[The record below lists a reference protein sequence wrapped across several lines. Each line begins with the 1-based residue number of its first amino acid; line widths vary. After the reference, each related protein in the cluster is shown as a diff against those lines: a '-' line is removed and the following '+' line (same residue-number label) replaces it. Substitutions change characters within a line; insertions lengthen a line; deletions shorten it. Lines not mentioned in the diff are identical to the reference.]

1 MRPLPRTQRVEGD
14 LPVGDGTRRR
24 ILEVGLLLFAREGFH
39 GASVRDLAQAL
50 ELQPSALYAHF
61 PSKEHL
67 LAELVR
73 LGHELHH
80 HDLCRAVEEA
90 GPEPEAQ
97 LRAAVRAHTLMHATH
112 PQLAV
117 VVNEEMHAL
126 PPELAAPGLELRR
139 RSAALLLR
147 IIEGGVRQGRFH
159 APQPEVVAAAIGA
172 IGLRV
177 PFWFQASRKLG
188 AEALADLHADLA
200 LRMVQLQPRRES

>member
-1 MRPLPRTQRVEGD
+1 MRPLPRTDRVEND
-14 LPVGDGTRRR
+14 LPIGDGTRRR
-24 ILEVGLLLFAREGFH
+24 ILEVGLSFFAREGFH
-39 GASVRDLAQAL
+39 GTSIRDLARAL
-50 ELQPSALYAHF
+50 ELQPSALYVHF

-80 HDLCRAVEEA
+80 DALRRALEGA
-90 GPEPEAQ
+90 GDDPEAQ
-97 LRAAVRAHTLMHATH
+97 LRAVVRAHTLMHATR

-126 PPELAAPGLELRR
+126 PPELAAPGLALRR
-139 RSAALLLR
+139 KSTELLLQVV
-147 IIEGGVRQGRFH
+147 ERFH
-159 APQPEVVAAAIGA
+159 VPQPEVVAAAIGA

-177 PFWFQASRKLG
+177 PFWFQPSRKLS

-200 LRMVQLQPRRES
+200 LRMVQLHPRRES